1 MIREL
6 LFFSFSTV
14 FDQIDNKHKK
24 LDHSKHAKYA
34 QKQLQQRG
42 QVQNDTFNR
51 CKKSFHKTFLSN
63 SHLYLPASIPKQ
75 NLLRNDS
82 LINKYFCLACFKI
95 NFQNLVIVSIRNIQS
110 IVKLKYSCRFTKFPN
125 YIGYEIKRS
134 CVLRLQVLHFYSMNI
149 GIAFLL

>member
-1 MIREL
+1 MTREFL
-6 LFFSFSTV
+6 CFSFSTV

-42 QVQNDTFNR
+42 QIQNDTFNR
-51 CKKSFHKTFLSN
+51 CKKSFHKTFPSN

-95 NFQNLVIVSIRNIQS
+95 NFQNLVIVIIRNIQS

-134 CVLRLQVLHFYSMNI
+134 YILSFHIQYFYFMSNQESAI
-149 GIAFLL
+149 

>member
-1 MIREL
+1 MKIEF

-95 NFQNLVIVSIRNIQS
+95 NFQNLVIVIIRNIQS
-110 IVKLKYSCRFTKFPN
+110 IVKLKYSCRFTKFPT

-134 CVLRLQVLHFYSMNI
+134 YILSFQIQYFYFMSNQESAI
-149 GIAFLL
+149 